1 MLQQTGTFVSAM
13 FNITLI
19 ARSFTTNEIKIAV
32 LWLPINHNA
41 QTSNSDSCKVSDM

>member
-13 FNITLI
+13 FNNMFITLI
-19 ARSFTTNEIKIAV
+19 ARSFTTNAMS
-32 LWLPINHNA
+32 HNA